1 MVASRDTGL
10 KADVLWCVKR
20 GLKIFSMFNRLRKK
34 MTTGG
39 ETEESVCESDLL
51 ATLTGSGCT
60 KQKTTR
66 KILMQKTC
74 SYRASE
80 LK

>member
-10 KADVLWCVKR
+10 KADVLWYVKR

-34 MTTGG
+34 MTTEG
-39 ETEESVCESDLL
+39 ETEEAVCESDLL
-51 ATLTGSGCT
+51 ATLIGSAFT
-60 KQKTTR
+60 KQKTR
-66 KILMQKTC
+66 KILMQKTY
-74 SYRASE
+74 SYKASE